1 LSAQLTRD
9 LFAIAK
15 FLFYP
20 ISMRA
25 LYTGSIVSKKAVE
38 GLAALVL
45 DVKIGKAALLT
56 DETAARQLA
65 QLLVG

>member
-1 LSAQLTRD
+1 
-9 LFAIAK
+9 
-15 FLFYP
+15 
-20 ISMRA
+20 MRA